1 MRRTLLL
8 RQKMRL
14 IWTFDH
20 QHSPANCEAYRQW
33 TSSAMIIFRCQSK
46 LLLSQWPFQDPIDW
60 RYLPY
65 VRPIFQ
71 ALISGNIPT
80 KYGQKYGTKLVPP
93 GTFTYLHV
101 LDPEDPYWFLIMSSW
116 AKRLNLASSPIIES
130 SPWSTAKPRLDLR
143 QRTPEMLAALGN
155 YGNISNHWRFS

>member
-1 MRRTLLL
+1 MVPKNVEFPSFLPWF
-8 RQKMRL
+8 RL
-14 IWTFDH
+14 GTVEYERGMGLVFF
-20 QHSPANCEAYRQW
+20 QW
-33 TSSAMIIFRCQSK
+33 EFRN
-46 LLLSQWPFQDPIDW
+46 LNW

-65 VRPIFQ
+65 ITPIFQ